1 MHHRNAP
8 LTDVGRQ
15 RAVAQVVEVGRPI
28 AYVSTE
34 LHIARA
40 TLSKWVGRF
49 REHGELGL
57 EDRSSALANR
67 PILLPVRV
75 LELIDFR
82 RRKKKWSV
90 RRIARKLADG
100 HGFICSVRTETRWLD
115 RLGLNRIRN
124 VTPDGENLRSPGKI
138 IARYPGHVARW
149 CQSVEATWGS
159 PASSRAKDSVG
170 VRKPSR
176 RRGRLLISSAMVVR

>member
-1 MHHRNAP
+1 MGGVYATVTQEEAHRMHHRNAP

-15 RAVAQVVEVGRPI
+15 RTVAQVVEVGRPI

-57 EDRSSALANR
+57 EDRSSALVNR
-67 PILLPVRV
+67 PIFLPVRG

-82 RRKKKWSV
+82 RQKKKWSV

-100 HGFICSVRTETRWLD
+100 HGFMLRADGDEVAGPSGIE
-115 RLGLNRIRN
+115 
-124 VTPDGENLRSPGKI
+124 PDP
-138 IARYPGHVARW
+138 
-149 CQSVEATWGS
+149 
-159 PASSRAKDSVG
+159 
-170 VRKPSR
+170 
-176 RRGRLLISSAMVVR
+176 